1 MALKET
7 FVTDPIPDP
16 LPAPEPIEATVD
28 PIAVVI
34 EDPVVPESSAE
45 TTYIEYGIRLPN
57 GQVHWGSYSGRPID
71 TPETRRIFV
80 DVLRKTADD
89 LGFSQDEF
97 LGRYAWQGRHVR
109 LLDLGEVPI
118 TSEAAAPPLPEP
130 TDA

>member
-7 FVTDPIPDP
+7 FVTDPIPDS
-16 LPAPEPIEATVD
+16 LPAPEPIAVTVDLVD
-28 PIAVVI
+28 PIA
-34 EDPVVPESSAE
+34 EEPVVPESPAE
-45 TTYIEYGIRLPN
+45 TAYIEYGIRLPN
-57 GQVHWGSYSGRPID
+57 GQVHWGSYSSRPID

-97 LGRYAWQGRHVR
+97 LSRYAWHGRHVR
-109 LLDLGEVPI
+109 LLDLGEVPV
-118 TSEAAAPPLPEP
+118 TSEVAAPPLPEP